1 MRLNSGL
8 ACRRIEFETPLFKGC
23 AVIWAQGLPSTPK
36 GLFDGKRRKTSITIQ
51 GRFKQE
57 LAFEDVVTG
66 QEFGRPAQNLPA
78 KWLVETVLI
87 KARAL
92 QAPSSHFCLK
102 EIWEQSRMTMTF
114 LQDGAD
120 HHLSLSLSLHQM
132 LAPLLLQKAVQL
144 AGHPSM

>member
-1 MRLNSGL
+1 MTRIDTMQTCLVTEACIRHAPGWHLAPQLWL

-36 GLFDGKRRKTSITIQ
+36 GLFEGKRRKTSITIQ

-78 KWLVETVLI
+78 KWLVWTMVI
-87 KARAL
+87 KARPL
-92 QAPSSHFCLK
+92 QGP
-102 EIWEQSRMTMTF
+102 
-114 LQDGAD
+114 
-120 HHLSLSLSLHQM
+120 
-132 LAPLLLQKAVQL
+132 
-144 AGHPSM
+144 

>member
-1 MRLNSGL
+1 MRNYLGTAGLYQARTWLACLRLDSGL

-87 KARAL
+87 KARGY
-92 QAPSSHFCLK
+92 K
-102 EIWEQSRMTMTF
+102 
-114 LQDGAD
+114 
-120 HHLSLSLSLHQM
+120 HLSVIFVSERYGS
-132 LAPLLLQKAVQL
+132 KA
-144 AGHPSM
+144 G